1 MDKIVKGTKSAK
13 RMDFSQAVLGK
24 SSERSS
30 KPSVG
35 RIVASSAGKVDENP
49 PRKLPGK
56 RIY

>member
-49 PRKLPGK
+49 PRKGK
-56 RIY
+56 RVY